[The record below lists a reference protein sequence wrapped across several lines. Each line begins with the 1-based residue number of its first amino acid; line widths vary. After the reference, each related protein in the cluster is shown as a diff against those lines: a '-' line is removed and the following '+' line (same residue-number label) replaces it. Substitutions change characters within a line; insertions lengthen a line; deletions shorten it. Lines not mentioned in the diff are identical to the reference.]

1 MRPRDL
7 TDKLEGLEVLD
18 GLSDRLAGAVN
29 SAVAPVKTL
38 LSGTWLDH
46 PLHPAL
52 VSTPLGCWSGAVIL
66 DLLGGEAGYAAVRPM
81 VALGTLA
88 ALPAAITGLSDW
100 ADSYGPERR
109 VGLVHAAVNLTGLT
123 LFALSLGNG
132 RRARRLRLLGLVA
145 VGTGG
150 YLGGHLTYARGL
162 GVDHQILVDRP
173 TEWTDALDAES
184 LAEATP
190 TLAETGGARVLL
202 YRRGSQIYAL
212 SDVCPHAAGP
222 LHEGKVDDDLCV
234 TCPWHGSRF
243 RLSDGRAVHG
253 PASAPAVVY
262 EARVRDGRVEVRAAP

>member
-1 MRPRDL
+1 MRVRDL

-18 GLSDRLAGAVN
+18 GLADRLAGAVGP
-29 SAVAPVKTL
+29 AVAPFKSL

-52 VSTPLGCWSGAVIL
+52 TNVPLGCWSGAVVL
-66 DLLGGEAGYAAVRPM
+66 DLFGGTAGDAAVQPM
-81 VALGTLA
+81 VALGTVA
-88 ALPAAITGLSDW
+88 ALPAVVTGLSDW

-109 VGLVHAAVNLTGLT
+109 VGLVHAAVNLTGLS
-123 LFALSLGNG
+123 LFAASLGAG
-132 RRARRLRLLGLVA
+132 RRARWLRLLGLVA
-145 VGTGG
+145 VGAGG

-162 GVDHQILVDRP
+162 GVDHQILVEKP

-184 LAEATP
+184 LPEATP
-190 TLAETGGARVLL
+190 TGAEAGGARVLL

-212 SDVCPHAAGP
+212 SDVCPHAGAP
-222 LHEGKVDDDLCV
+222 LHEGTVDDDLCV

-243 RLSDGRAVHG
+243 RLSDGRAVRG

-262 EARVRDGRVEVRAAP
+262 EARVRDGRVEVRVAS